1 MPLDIKTL
9 FAVKYRREAA
19 LLDIER
25 ACYMVIAAAQRV
37 NTTQQLIEA
46 YVSVY
51 TTLASRS

>member
-1 MPLDIKTL
+1 MKTL